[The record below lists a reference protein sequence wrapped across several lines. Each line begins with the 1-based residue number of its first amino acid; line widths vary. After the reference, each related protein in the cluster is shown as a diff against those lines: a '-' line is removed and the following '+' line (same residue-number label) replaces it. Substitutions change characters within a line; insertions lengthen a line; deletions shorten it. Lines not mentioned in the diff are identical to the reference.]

1 MKHIVI
7 DLEMN
12 KIARSSEARKICK
25 SEIIEIGAVM
35 LDENLQEIGN
45 FRTYVKPEYNDKI
58 AAEIRNLTGITEAM
72 VANAPVFRE
81 AFRMFTNWCLGTGD
95 EVTIYA
101 WSDSDYNQVV
111 KEILLKEYELSDE
124 EHGLI
129 DTEWTDFQNEF
140 DAHIGFER
148 RISLELA
155 LDMAGI
161 DFSGRQ
167 HDALDEPETPPNSS
181 TSSATVI
188 SSRKLSAKSKKRWTR
203 RRWGIRWGV

>member
-81 AFRMFTNWCLGTGD
+81 AG
-95 EVTIYA
+95 A
-101 WSDSDYNQVV
+101 W
-111 KEILLKEYELSDE
+111 
-124 EHGLI
+124 
-129 DTEWTDFQNEF
+129 
-140 DAHIGFER
+140 
-148 RISLELA
+148 
-155 LDMAGI
+155 
-161 DFSGRQ
+161 
-167 HDALDEPETPPNSS
+167 EPETRSRSMPGV
-181 TSSATVI
+181 TLTATR
-188 SSRKLSAKSKKRWTR
+188 S
-203 RRWGIRWGV
+203 

>member
-1 MKHIVI
+1 M
-7 DLEMN
+7 
-12 KIARSSEARKICK
+12 
-25 SEIIEIGAVM
+25 
-35 LDENLQEIGN
+35 
-45 FRTYVKPEYNDKI
+45 
-58 AAEIRNLTGITEAM
+58 
-72 VANAPVFRE
+72 APW
-81 AFRMFTNWCLGTGD
+81 N
-95 EVTIYA
+95 
-101 WSDSDYNQVV
+101 SDYNQVV

-167 HDALDEPETPPNSS
+167 HDALDDARNTADLLHVFRDRDLFEKTLRKVKEAMDPTPLGNTLGSMIDFS
-181 TSSATVI
+181 GFVV
-188 SSRKLSAKSKKRWTR
+188 
-203 RRWGIRWGV
+203 G